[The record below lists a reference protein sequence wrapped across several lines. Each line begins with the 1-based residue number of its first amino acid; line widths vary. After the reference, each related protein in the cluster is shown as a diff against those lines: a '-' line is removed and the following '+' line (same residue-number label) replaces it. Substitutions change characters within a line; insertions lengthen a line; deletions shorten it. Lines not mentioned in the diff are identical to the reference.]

1 MLSSILT
8 PSLSY
13 REGGSPAA
21 RNSMPSQHV
30 WTWMSAMRSVIVL
43 GSGPAGLTAAIYT
56 TRAGLS
62 PLVFEGAE
70 AGGQLVLT
78 TEVEN
83 YPGFADPIVGADLI
97 ANMRAQA
104 ERGGAEFISE
114 DAIEGEL
121 AGRPRRR
128 TKTR

>member
-1 MLSSILT
+1 MPEHSLAYSSERMLSSILT

-30 WTWMSAMRSVIVL
+30 WTWMTAMRSVIVL

-70 AGGQLVLT
+70 AGGELMLST
-78 TEVEN
+78 AVEN
-83 YPGFADPIVGADLI
+83 AAGTAETIVA
-97 ANMRAQA
+97 R
-104 ERGGAEFISE
+104 
-114 DAIEGEL
+114 
-121 AGRPRRR
+121 
-128 TKTR
+128 